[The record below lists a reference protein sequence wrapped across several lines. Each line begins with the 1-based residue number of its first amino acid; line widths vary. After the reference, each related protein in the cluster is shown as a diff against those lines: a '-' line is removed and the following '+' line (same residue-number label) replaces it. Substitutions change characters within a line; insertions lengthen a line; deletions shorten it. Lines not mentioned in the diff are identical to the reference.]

1 MSAPSLNLFEVHQ
14 IKFALPPPDTSSESS
29 NSSADRNPAHEITF
43 HFPSPS
49 SSSSLTSSSTSPS
62 REELVR
68 GVRSVYSKLSTP
80 LCSNLST
87 AIFPPFGSV
96 DKLSPIKCSV
106 LPFHLAVD
114 SLETDC
120 DLSTAIQDPRVPKG
134 YRIMKDEHSATS
146 SIVEDDDDATFPD
159 YLESEDDVDGGTV
172 VSSSRCTDQVVPITN
187 LNITDLTRSL
197 MDDSCD
203 PHISAEEAVLIAN
216 SSVNTKK
223 YEKNKKGVESRFFD
237 MLEKFGGDQLKK
249 LTSYATVDL
258 SRSVYFTYCFEV
270 KKRRRND
277 LF

>member
-1 MSAPSLNLFEVHQ
+1 
-14 IKFALPPPDTSSESS
+14 
-29 NSSADRNPAHEITF
+29 
-43 HFPSPS
+43 
-49 SSSSLTSSSTSPS
+49 
-62 REELVR
+62 
-68 GVRSVYSKLSTP
+68 
-80 LCSNLST
+80 
-87 AIFPPFGSV
+87 
-96 DKLSPIKCSV
+96 V

-172 VSSSRCTDQVVPITN
+172 VSSSRCTDQVVPITD
-187 LNITDLTRSL
+187 LNITDLARSL
-197 MDDSCD
+197 LDDSCD

-216 SSVNTKK
+216 SSANTKK

-249 LTSYATVDL
+249 LTSYANDGFKSERL
-258 SRSVYFTYCFEV
+258 FYILLRGEKMEEKRFILNKCLV
-270 KKRRRND
+270 KIALKWRNMKEKNK
-277 LF
+277 

>member
-1 MSAPSLNLFEVHQ
+1 MSAPSLTLFEE
-14 IKFALPPPDTSSESS
+14 FALPPPDTSSESS

-120 DLSTAIQDPRVPKG
+120 DLSTAIQVPSVPKG
-134 YRIMKDEHSATS
+134 YRIMEDEHSATS

-172 VSSSRCTDQVVPITN
+172 VSSSRCTDQVVPITD

-237 MLEKFGGDQLKK
+237 TLEKFGGDQLKK